1 MQSNAMRE
9 AHDRT
14 MLCYNLAV
22 NTLLKRGLSAYIIFV
37 KNKLAVSLMML
48 VSGAI
53 MAIAAL
59 NGHGND
65 TKTLPI
71 IITAAGVI
79 FSLWSFYKI
88 GYIKANYDKA
98 EDKAQKSVEWR
109 LIALQIIESL
119 AYIIVTVAGVYLLLN
134 ESLVDTILNLMV
146 GIFTTFNGI
155 MGVVSLIKRLN
166 NRDWRWV
173 IRLILTI
180 FELVVGPYFIISSS
194 TIDVTGLAV
203 MGILTAIAGLI
214 EVVAAFSAQALKD
227 TFKDGKDIVRT
238 LKTGKAKEEED

>member
-1 MQSNAMRE
+1 M
-9 AHDRT
+9 
-14 MLCYNLAV
+14 
-22 NTLLKRGLSAYIIFV
+22 NTLLKRGLSAYIIFI

-59 NGHGND
+59 NGQGND

-71 IITAAGVI
+71 LITAAGVV
-79 FSLWSFYKI
+79 FSFWSFYKI

-109 LIALQIIESL
+109 LIALQIIESV
-119 AYIIVTVAGVYLLLN
+119 AYIVVTVAGIYLLLN
-134 ESLVDTILNLMV
+134 ESLVDVILNLMV

-155 MGVVSLIKRLN
+155 MGVINLLKRLS

-173 IRLILTI
+173 VRLILTM
-180 FELVVGPYFIISSS
+180 FELAVGPYFIIASSA
-194 TIDVTGLAV
+194 IDIKSLVM
-203 MGILTAIAGLI
+203 MGILTAVAGLI
-214 EVVAAFSAQALKD
+214 EVIAAFSTQALKD

-238 LKTGKAKEEED
+238 LKTGKAKEEEE

>member
-1 MQSNAMRE
+1 M
-9 AHDRT
+9 
-14 MLCYNLAV
+14 
-22 NTLLKRGLSAYIIFV
+22 
-37 KNKLAVSLMML
+37 MML

-71 IITAAGVI
+71 LITTAGVV

-109 LIALQIIESL
+109 LIALQIVESL
-119 AYIIVTVAGVYLLLN
+119 AYIIVTTAGIYLLLN
-134 ESLVDTILNLMV
+134 ESLVDMILNLMV
-146 GIFTTFNGI
+146 GIFTTFNGV
-155 MGVVSLIKRLN
+155 MGAISLIKRRG

-173 IRLILTI
+173 VRLVLTI
-180 FELVVGPYFIISSS
+180 FELAVGPYFIVASNA
-194 TIDVTGLAV
+194 IDIKGLVV

-214 EVVAAFSAQALKD
+214 EVIAAYSKQALKD
-227 TFKDGKDIVRT
+227 TFKDGKDIVHT
-238 LKTGKAKEEED
+238 LKTGKKEEE

>member
-1 MQSNAMRE
+1 
-9 AHDRT
+9 
-14 MLCYNLAV
+14 
-22 NTLLKRGLSAYIIFV
+22 
-37 KNKLAVSLMML
+37 MML

-53 MAIAAL
+53 MAIAAI

-71 IITAAGVI
+71 LITAAGVV

-119 AYIIVTVAGVYLLLN
+119 AYIVVTTAGIYLLLN
-134 ESLVDTILNLMV
+134 ESLVDMILNLMV
-146 GIFTTFNGI
+146 GIFTTFNGV
-155 MGVVSLIKRLN
+155 MGAISLIKRLN
-166 NRDWRWV
+166 NRDWRWAV
-173 IRLILTI
+173 RLVLTL
-180 FELVVGPYFIISSS
+180 FELAVGPYFIIASNA
-194 TIDVTGLAV
+194 IDIKGLIV
-203 MGILTAIAGLI
+203 MGVLTAVAGLI
-214 EVVAAFSAQALKD
+214 EVIAAFSTQALKD

-238 LKTGKAKEEED
+238 LRTGKAEEKEEE

>member
-1 MQSNAMRE
+1 M
-9 AHDRT
+9 
-14 MLCYNLAV
+14 
-22 NTLLKRGLSAYIIFV
+22 
-37 KNKLAVSLMML
+37 MML

-71 IITAAGVI
+71 LITAAGVA

-109 LIALQIIESL
+109 LIALQIVESL
-119 AYIIVTVAGVYLLLN
+119 AYIIVTTAGIYLLLN
-134 ESLVDTILNLMV
+134 ESLVDMILNLMV
-146 GIFTTFNGI
+146 GIFTTFNGV
-155 MGVVSLIKRLN
+155 MGAISLIKRRS
-166 NRDWRWV
+166 NRDWRWIV
-173 IRLILTI
+173 RLVLTI
-180 FELVVGPYFIISSS
+180 FELAVGPYFIVASNA
-194 TIDVTGLAV
+194 IDIKGLVV

-214 EVVAAFSAQALKD
+214 EVIAAYSKQALKD
-227 TFKDGKDIVRT
+227 TFKDGKDIVHT
-238 LKTGKAKEEED
+238 LKTGKKEEE